1 MKKVI
6 IKAKEGELT
15 KELIDF
21 ALKAVDWF
29 NKDLEDETY
38 GSDWNS
44 CGYGF
49 GDNYA
54 TTKLNKSGTITVT
67 VQ

>member
-15 KELIDF
+15 VELMDF
-21 ALKAVDWF
+21 AVKAVAWF
-29 NKDLEDETY
+29 KKDLDDEVY
-38 GSDWNS
+38 GSDWDS

-49 GDNYA
+49 GGNYA
-54 TTKLNKSGTITVT
+54 ITKLNKSGTITVT

>member
-6 IKAKEGELT
+6 IRTKKGELT

-29 NKDLEDETY
+29 KGDLDDEKY
-38 GSDWNS
+38 GSDWDS

-49 GDNYA
+49 GGNYA
-54 TTKLNKSGTITVT
+54 ITKLNKSGTITVT